1 VKAGF
6 KVESDGLPL
15 LPLGDVDEEAY
26 AVPWPA
32 EPPLPDNYQHP
43 EAKLLIAVKLLSAGF
58 DPNALYTMCWF
69 EAEAQMQYI
78 PSGDDDSADERFR
91 FNMLPTW
98 AVKLLLNAG
107 ASVACINSV
116 GYTPLHLCLRNK
128 IEELLEVL
136 LYYNC
141 GDAESSLRVQVVDNR
156 GYSVLKTAV
165 ELNWLPGVCLALE
178 AGADAS
184 SSFDHLDQQARR
196 EMKTT
201 LVHLAVKGRNM
212 RILDKVLS
220 IAEQE
225 NLIDCLNTEG
235 DTPLC
240 VAIRNGHIECA
251 KSLLHRG
258 AGIENMSRNYCNAL
272 HIAAMYGRIDI
283 MKYLLESVSD
293 SKYLISVFNKAGL
306 APIHL
311 AANNNNYECVQL
323 LLKHG
328 NCQRLATTLPDDTFS
343 TALHL
348 AAQHDYVEVAKAII
362 SKDPMAVK
370 DFNNRGFLPLHEAA
384 FHCSNKTMLFF
395 LHETEAVLSSYTAGT
410 HENKQTAIQLITAQ
424 LPNPADFFET
434 LFDSFMH
441 YEQKQ
446 GQPEISVNYGFL
458 TTRSHNMTQ
467 IQVIE
472 EMVRC
477 GPRRILLHP
486 LMESLLHLKWK
497 TLLPFFYVMLTI
509 YGVFVTALN
518 TYVVTYFHFC
528 DRNATIY
535 GSTPK
540 IFDYTFWVFAAFI
553 YTTISL
559 MLILETFFIT
569 VKKRRYFMNFE
580 TWIKLS
586 CMALVGVVPL
596 AFKLVPKEV
605 DWPRHVATAA
615 LLLAWLQMLFLLS
628 RFPNWGYYV
637 LMFGEVAAN
646 IFKILLT
653 FVFLIIGFSLSFM
666 IQYRSQ
672 DPFSNSWT
680 AFVKTTVM
688 MTQEFEYD
696 DLFDE
701 KHTAILGLSTE
712 VARFLFALFL
722 MFVGIVLMNFMV
734 GVAVSNVNE
743 LNVAGNTKRLEKQV
757 ELLITLDYLVYGLV
771 SKVFPINTYYKRY
784 HWSINNFP
792 SKEKLWRI
800 RYYFDFDDSM
810 SHDDEYIPSH
820 LRRAIIKK
828 AMEQC
833 KNAKEETNKDTFEK
847 KIDVLYESLVAPVD
861 EKDKNGKENTK
872 LDRVLEHLMS
882 LTEDIANMKEQI
894 RGLKEVSNKKPRRGR
909 KLKRD
914 ASRSHSR
921 SRRRAPEELYDKMN
935 LVLQDIK
942 ELKRTPQLPDIQCNA
957 RGTRKEDENYIVL
970 TPTPTPQSETASS
983 IPKKWRRSDR
993 RLRRLN
999 TELLEAIET
1008 HDIEE
1013 VERLLNAGANPNAT
1027 CRLGLVSACHMAAL
1041 AGGDAM
1047 ALLLRFGA
1055 EKHRLD
1061 RLGRT
1066 PLHLATFVDV
1076 MRLILK
1082 AKGMF
1087 YTMKEKGVNHV
1098 DTPLHTAV
1106 LLESK
1111 EGIELLLDA
1120 GAAVSCLNSS
1130 GLTPLHVCIKKELEE
1145 PLQVLASYEYQ
1156 NADPMSTMVDVKDG
1170 EGHTVLQAA
1179 IEVEWVPGVC
1189 ANDGETPVHSAA
1201 ALGNLE
1207 VLNEILSLAKQKKFI
1222 DCQNDEG
1229 ETPLFKAIKHGH
1241 AECVRA
1247 LLNEGAAL
1255 DITLPGDVN
1264 VLHVAADYGHYDI
1277 LKYLLEYEESLNMI
1291 NSLTAGDRRGFG
1303 PIHFAAS
1310 GNHPNCVKLL
1320 LEKNADIRL
1329 RTTCSPHKSSTP
1341 LHIAAAK
1348 NHAEVAAVVLSIDK
1362 TTIHEVNSM
1371 GWFPLHTAAHHGS
1384 REVIAMLLRD
1394 GANLAGYTDGPKKFR
1409 RTAIDMV
1416 LNNLSKP
1423 TEYLEE
1429 VLDSYIS
1436 SNTQNFQETD
1446 CVVTVN
1452 YSVLIPN
1459 VCEMEQMKVI
1469 EALLKTGNRYGQ
1481 RRLLVH
1487 PLLES
1492 FLFLKWKALLP
1503 FFYTIIAFYA
1513 FFVFSLSTFVVSV
1526 FFFKDTEE
1534 NPPAFLS
1541 PHIWGYVVY
1550 ASICLILIQELLY
1563 MNVKSSRYFLQLET
1577 WVKFGSIGLATIL
1590 PPAVIIISWSEG
1602 DWPRHVATAA
1612 LLLAWLEMMFLLSR
1626 FPNWGYYVLMF
1637 GKVAS
1642 NIVKILLTFGFLIV
1656 GFALS
1661 FMIQFRSTEPF
1672 EGPWSALVKTI
1683 VMMTSE
1689 FDYEALFDEDHSKT
1703 LSTSISIV
1711 RLMFV
1716 IFVVLAAIVLMNLM
1730 VGVAVSDINDLEIL
1744 GNISRLAKQVEF
1756 LGTLDVLVYNRFFNT
1771 VLPRR
1776 LNNSIKNKRRVLGTI
1791 FICPGKPRW
1800 RHYKVL
1806 PSHLRDAIL
1815 DKAHA
1820 QEKQKEEELDFKI
1833 FRQKMAE
1840 MHEAIIEK
1848 HKQHKIPSAD
1858 ERPNKIKVKF
1868 EEITKH
1874 LKTLD
1879 DGVSDVKD
1887 QIAVNDKAQASIE
1900 ELNIKMDQ
1908 MSLDIENIKQ
1918 FLLRLESLIKLSTV
1932 PESVSAAL
1940 VTKLPV
1946 FTDVIRN
1953 AISEIACSEAC
1964 HPKALTLDIVNKLI
1978 FWVDGEEDTIEQSN
1992 YDGTGQTTVYKIEEA
2007 YNRNIRVFSWFNST
2021 LYLPGYRGI
2030 FMTPLKGNET
2040 YTTVEGFPSTAVVY
2054 HGRRQPRV
2062 WHPCADYNGGC
2073 EHICVTA
2080 YNGGTPV
2087 ARCLC
2092 QHGFQL
2098 DAAQHG
2104 VCTREMMYWS
2114 VWAGVTE
2121 LYGGIEAANM
2131 DGSGRIKLVSEDVIK
2146 PNGLVLD
2153 KAKEVL
2159 YWSLFEEAQPLNDLL
2174 WSEQGSGLLRRMT
2187 VDGNISL
2194 VDSMTPPLYDIRV
2207 VTKSARV
2214 GRNACSDDNG
2224 GCAELCLA
2232 TPEARTC
2239 ACAAGRA
2246 PLARD
2251 NTRCGHVAS

>member
-1 VKAGF
+1 MSPMRD
-6 KVESDGLPL
+6 VERGVPEKENGAQQRPL
-15 LPLGDVDEEAY
+15 LPATATRSPNTNVVAAQMRPSRPSPNKPVLKVTI
-26 AVPWPA
+26 PA
-32 EPPLPDNYQHP
+32 EC
-43 EAKLLIAVKLLSAGF
+43 ES
-58 DPNALYTMCWF
+58 NA
-69 EAEAQMQYI
+69 
-78 PSGDDDSADERFR
+78 S
-91 FNMLPTW
+91 
-98 AVKLLLNAG
+98 
-107 ASVACINSV
+107 
-116 GYTPLHLCLRNK
+116 
-128 IEELLEVL
+128 
-136 LYYNC
+136 
-141 GDAESSLRVQVVDNR
+141 
-156 GYSVLKTAV
+156 
-165 ELNWLPGVCLALE
+165 
-178 AGADAS
+178 
-184 SSFDHLDQQARR
+184 
-196 EMKTT
+196 
-201 LVHLAVKGRNM
+201 
-212 RILDKVLS
+212 
-220 IAEQE
+220 
-225 NLIDCLNTEG
+225 
-235 DTPLC
+235 
-240 VAIRNGHIECA
+240 
-251 KSLLHRG
+251 
-258 AGIENMSRNYCNAL
+258 
-272 HIAAMYGRIDI
+272 
-283 MKYLLESVSD
+283 
-293 SKYLISVFNKAGL
+293 
-306 APIHL
+306 
-311 AANNNNYECVQL
+311 
-323 LLKHG
+323 
-328 NCQRLATTLPDDTFS
+328 
-343 TALHL
+343 
-348 AAQHDYVEVAKAII
+348 
-362 SKDPMAVK
+362 
-370 DFNNRGFLPLHEAA
+370 
-384 FHCSNKTMLFF
+384 
-395 LHETEAVLSSYTAGT
+395 
-410 HENKQTAIQLITAQ
+410 
-424 LPNPADFFET
+424 
-434 LFDSFMH
+434 
-441 YEQKQ
+441 
-446 GQPEISVNYGFL
+446 
-458 TTRSHNMTQ
+458 
-467 IQVIE
+467 
-472 EMVRC
+472 
-477 GPRRILLHP
+477 
-486 LMESLLHLKWK
+486 
-497 TLLPFFYVMLTI
+497 
-509 YGVFVTALN
+509 
-518 TYVVTYFHFC
+518 
-528 DRNATIY
+528 
-535 GSTPK
+535 
-540 IFDYTFWVFAAFI
+540 
-553 YTTISL
+553 
-559 MLILETFFIT
+559 
-569 VKKRRYFMNFE
+569 
-580 TWIKLS
+580 
-586 CMALVGVVPL
+586 
-596 AFKLVPKEV
+596 
-605 DWPRHVATAA
+605 
-615 LLLAWLQMLFLLS
+615 
-628 RFPNWGYYV
+628 
-637 LMFGEVAAN
+637 
-646 IFKILLT
+646 
-653 FVFLIIGFSLSFM
+653 
-666 IQYRSQ
+666 
-672 DPFSNSWT
+672 
-680 AFVKTTVM
+680 
-688 MTQEFEYD
+688 
-696 DLFDE
+696 
-701 KHTAILGLSTE
+701 
-712 VARFLFALFL
+712 
-722 MFVGIVLMNFMV
+722 
-734 GVAVSNVNE
+734 
-743 LNVAGNTKRLEKQV
+743 
-757 ELLITLDYLVYGLV
+757 
-771 SKVFPINTYYKRY
+771 
-784 HWSINNFP
+784 
-792 SKEKLWRI
+792 
-800 RYYFDFDDSM
+800 
-810 SHDDEYIPSH
+810 
-820 LRRAIIKK
+820 
-828 AMEQC
+828 
-833 KNAKEETNKDTFEK
+833 
-847 KIDVLYESLVAPVD
+847 
-861 EKDKNGKENTK
+861 
-872 LDRVLEHLMS
+872 
-882 LTEDIANMKEQI
+882 
-894 RGLKEVSNKKPRRGR
+894 
-909 KLKRD
+909 
-914 ASRSHSR
+914 
-921 SRRRAPEELYDKMN
+921 
-935 LVLQDIK
+935 
-942 ELKRTPQLPDIQCNA
+942 
-957 RGTRKEDENYIVL
+957 

-1066 PLHLATFVDV
+1066 PLHLATWAGNSRQVAIMLDFPEDMQERVESDMSSGTEEDVKRLCQVVRQMVNVRCDLGEVQTLLPKTWKDNLDHECKDIDGSLPLFQPGWTPLHVASSCARRHCTRLLLAAGADPNICDVMGRTPLDVAGSALYYDQDVKADNFVDV

-1189 ANDGETPVHSAA
+1189 VALEAGADVALKANDGETPVHSAA

-1918 FLLRLESLIKLSTV
+1918 FLLRLESKL
-1932 PESVSAAL
+1932 
-1940 VTKLPV
+1940 
-1946 FTDVIRN
+1946 R
-1953 AISEIACSEAC
+1953 
-1964 HPKALTLDIVNKLI
+1964 
-1978 FWVDGEEDTIEQSN
+1978 
-1992 YDGTGQTTVYKIEEA
+1992 
-2007 YNRNIRVFSWFNST
+2007 
-2021 LYLPGYRGI
+2021 
-2030 FMTPLKGNET
+2030 
-2040 YTTVEGFPSTAVVY
+2040 
-2054 HGRRQPRV
+2054 
-2062 WHPCADYNGGC
+2062 
-2073 EHICVTA
+2073 
-2080 YNGGTPV
+2080 
-2087 ARCLC
+2087 
-2092 QHGFQL
+2092 
-2098 DAAQHG
+2098 
-2104 VCTREMMYWS
+2104 
-2114 VWAGVTE
+2114 
-2121 LYGGIEAANM
+2121 
-2131 DGSGRIKLVSEDVIK
+2131 
-2146 PNGLVLD
+2146 
-2153 KAKEVL
+2153 
-2159 YWSLFEEAQPLNDLL
+2159 
-2174 WSEQGSGLLRRMT
+2174 
-2187 VDGNISL
+2187 
-2194 VDSMTPPLYDIRV
+2194 
-2207 VTKSARV
+2207 
-2214 GRNACSDDNG
+2214 
-2224 GCAELCLA
+2224 
-2232 TPEARTC
+2232 
-2239 ACAAGRA
+2239 
-2246 PLARD
+2246 
-2251 NTRCGHVAS
+2251 